1 MVGVASAIEVVGKL
15 RRERIRRIFM
25 TAMCDIGQRSDV
37 SRGYGFWPGEKKH
50 RERCTSWG
58 SYHACRDSEQLNT
71 IVDTTRGFPGG
82 CETSAN
88 NTMDIIII

>member
-1 MVGVASAIEVVGKL
+1 MVGGAIEVVEKV

-25 TAMCDIGQRSDV
+25 TAMSDIGQRSDV
-37 SRGYGFWPGEKKH
+37 PRGYGFRPGEKKH
-50 RERCTSWG
+50 WERCASWG
-58 SYHACRDSEQLNT
+58 AYHACRDSEQLNT